1 MARIINQNKEVIA
14 IKDDNEKKAAVSP
27 VSLIVGVAL
36 SIAALA
42 VIIVVILFLTKK
54 DNDNKDD
61 NTTPLIQYID
71 NYKGK
76 SKSNN
81 RIKLLSGFDVKYEL
95 EKFSGEC
102 YILVYN
108 TSWMKDTESATYKA
122 YEKMDSYLTG
132 SKTSDGKGLNSDPLL
147 PAIENCGQ
155 DISFFVIDYDS
166 VKKRDDEQDR
176 VYFTLNKGTDKEVKV
191 ADIKAPMFFHFKSEE
206 TYTSMYDE
214 KIYLADGSVGNDGKP
229 KYPASYWGSI
239 IISQVNYVNGLTNKE
254 KEE

>member
-14 IKDDNEKKAAVSP
+14 IKDDEKKAAVSP
-27 VSLIVGVAL
+27 VSLIVGIAL

-54 DNDNKDD
+54 DKESSEN

-71 NYKGK
+71 NYKNQ

-81 RIKLLSGFDVKYEL
+81 KFKVLKGFDVKYEL
-95 EKFSGEC
+95 EKFRGEC

-108 TSWMKDTESATYKA
+108 SSWMKDTGTDTYKA
-122 YEKMDSYLTG
+122 YEKMDSALTG
-132 SKTSDGKGLNSDPLL
+132 SKTSDGKTSTTDPLL

-155 DISFFVIDYDS
+155 DISFFVIDYES

-176 VYFTLNKGTDKEVKV
+176 VYFTLNKDTDKAVKV
-191 ADIKAPMFFHFKSEE
+191 AEIKAPMFFHFKSEE

-214 KIYLADGSVGNDGKP
+214 KLYLADGSTGSDGKP
-229 KYPASYWGSI
+229 KYRPSDWVNI
-239 IISQVNYVNGLTNKE
+239 IRGEVNYVNGLTSKE